1 MVSFFKIAI
10 NPLFALQKKN
20 CSKEVESCSNCTE
33 CFLDIQSIFEKQGEI
48 TELYRKVSGTRP
60 LEEMSDTGIINLNTD
75 NFNMYKGKIKQ
86 DLLGRFGPYV
96 LKDLEIASVGSRP
109 NTRYGISMDR
119 SKIAIVY

>member
-1 MVSFFKIAI
+1 MALYAF
-10 NPLFALQKKN
+10 FALQKKN

-60 LEEMSDTGIINLNTD
+60 LNEMSDTGIINLNTD

-86 DLLGRFGPYV
+86 DLLGRFGPYA
-96 LKDLEIASVGSRP
+96 LKELEIASVGKRP
-109 NTRYGISMDR
+109 NTLYGIFLDKSR
-119 SKIAIVY
+119 IEIVY